1 MSASLF
7 SRTRILLGEEAFGRL
22 ASARVVVVG
31 YGAVGGFAAEGLV
44 RSGVGHLRIM
54 DADCFEASNMNRQI
68 GALTSTL
75 GCKKVEAGRER
86 LLAINPALEVE
97 AVDIFVDETSYARVT
112 GAFSDGV
119 LPDLVID
126 AIDTLEAKAGLLA
139 HCVRAGVPVMS
150 SMGAARKRDISAIRV
165 GDISKTAVC
174 PLARCLRKRL
184 RELGIERGVKC
195 IYSIEEAA
203 EETHF
208 SRCRGEEPATGRILR
223 PALGSL
229 VTVTGAFGLRLASEA
244 IALLAAEGGQIR
256 DAANGMIDK
265 KCE

>member
-1 MSASLF
+1 
-7 SRTRILLGEEAFGRL
+7 
-22 ASARVVVVG
+22 SARVVVVG
-31 YGAVGGFAAEGLV
+31 YGAVGGFAVEALV
-44 RSGVGHLRIM
+44 RSGVGHIRIM
-54 DADCFEASNMNRQI
+54 DADCFEASNVNRQI
-68 GALTSTL
+68 GALASTL
-75 GCKKVEAGRER
+75 GCRKVEAGRER
-86 LLAINPALEVE
+86 LLAINPVLDVE
-97 AVDIFVDETSYARVT
+97 AVNIFVDETSYGRVT

-139 HCVRAGVPVMS
+139 HCVRAGVPVLS
-150 SMGAARKRDISAIRV
+150 SMGAARKRDMSAIRV

-184 RELGIERGVKC
+184 RALGVERGVRC
-195 IYSIEEAA
+195 VYSVEEAA

-208 SRCRGEEPATGRILR
+208 SRCHGEEPPAGSIQR

-244 IALLAAEGGQIR
+244 IAHLTAGAGT
-256 DAANGMIDK
+256 NS
-265 KCE
+265 